1 MIEVYSLGKNLTILV
16 SMEGPVYK
24 YQYKRSINNGATYT
38 SFSNDLDE
46 LKKRCEEEK
55 IKYGSVV
62 LMDKTLDC

>member
-1 MIEVYSLGKNLTILV
+1 MVELYSLGKNLTIIA

-24 YQYKRSINNGATYT
+24 YQYKRSINNGTYT

-55 IKYGSVV
+55 IKYRTQVV
-62 LMDKTLDC
+62 LEV

>member
-1 MIEVYSLGKNLTILV
+1 MVELYSLGKNLTIIA

-46 LKKRCEEEK
+46 LEKRYEEEK
-55 IKYGSVV
+55 IKYVSVV
-62 LMDKTLDC
+62 LM